1 MTDRTKCYVHGGATP
16 RGRGHGAFRHGRF
29 TAKAIEE
36 RAMAKELR
44 KEVLRQWHHD
54 SLMYR
59 GAPRLLKEAA
69 YRAEKELKRVLEL
82 ELAWMDRHHARD
94 ARGNLI
100 AAPVRRRRRKKD
112 PESV

>member
-29 TAKAIEE
+29 TAEAIEE

-44 KEVLRQWHHD
+44 KEALRQWHHD

-69 YRAEKELKRVLEL
+69 DGVQKELKLALAL

-94 ARGNLI
+94 VRGKLI
-100 AAPVRRRRRKKD
+100 AAPVRRRRRKRE
-112 PESV
+112 PENV